1 MSDLDLRIDFTDVE
15 DQVEFKPVP
24 PSKQNVVISDWDQG
38 ETGENSK
45 NPGAPKLT
53 LEFTIQDG
61 EYVGRRIWDVFTFG
75 EKSLWKIKGL
85 LTAIEEDTEKSWT
98 LAEIFE
104 AAQDWLGKELTIK
117 LAVQQA
123 RKDERSGN
131 EYPARNNVKGYF
143 PAGQGAGG
151 SNDSML
157 P

>member
-1 MSDLDLRIDFTDVE
+1 MSDLDLRIDFTEVE

-24 PSKQNVVISDWDQG
+24 PSKQNAVISDWDQG

-53 LEFTIQDG
+53 LEYTIQDG
-61 EYVGRRIWDVFTFG
+61 DYEGRRIWDVFTFG

-85 LTAIEEDTEKSWT
+85 LVALGEDPTQYTSVGD
-98 LAEIFE
+98 IIG

-123 RKDERSGN
+123 RKDERTGN

-143 PAGQGAGG
+143 PAGEGAGG
-151 SNDSML
+151 DNGLL